1 MDELR
6 TILAKLIYLPM
17 VLFLIIGAIFSAIT
31 VFFTT
36 TAIMLD
42 KLSTKVQG
50 DEDDV

>member
-1 MDELR
+1 MQSLR

-17 VLFLIIGAIFSAIT
+17 VVCLIVGAVFSAIT

-42 KLSTKVQG
+42 NLSTKTQG
-50 DEDDV
+50 DQDDV

>member
-1 MDELR
+1 MKPLL

-17 VLFLIIGAIFSAIT
+17 VLCLIVGAIFSAVT

-36 TAIMLD
+36 TAFMLD

-50 DEDDV
+50 DQDDV